1 MAPSR
6 EPLGPAELTALASAM
21 RAAGI
26 AEYTTPEGAV
36 IKLGP
41 PPATVPSRD
50 EIDGDAFNL
59 RRARAAEKLMY
70 AAGTGCRIPPPR

>member
-1 MAPSR
+1 MAATR
-6 EPLGPAELTALASAM
+6 ERLGPAELTALASAM

-41 PPATVPSRD
+41 PPATAPVRTELDS
-50 EIDGDAFNL
+50 EASLL
-59 RRARAAEKLMY
+59 RRARAEEKLMY
-70 AAGTGCRIPPPR
+70 AAGSGCRIPPPR